1 VTIPGGVPPR
11 LLSDWKS
18 AEERLYPVV
27 MVRPDL
33 YERAVT
39 MVRVVADELAGCL
52 DLAALVGAWGE
63 AAEIVHRGAG
73 EAGLDLDGLDAGLIA
88 GAGFSMR
95 YRELAGAAA
104 RNERLGRIQAAADA
118 GEGWVRVEEIGSRE
132 TAGMVPWSW
141 IEMHV
146 RSGAGLR
153 QTLEADQ
160 TTGAARYSLEVVA
173 LDPAT
178 GDRLPTPEDVV
189 GVEES
194 FHDPTEWMAAVEAK
208 RAQIEGGGRGGRPG
222 T

>member
-1 VTIPGGVPPR
+1 VTIPGGVPPQV
-11 LLSDWKS
+11 LSDWKA

-33 YERAVT
+33 YERAVS

-52 DLAALVGAWGE
+52 DLAALVREWGGAAG
-63 AAEIVHRGAG
+63 IVHRAAG
-73 EAGLDLDGLDAGLIA
+73 EAGLDLEGLDAGLIA

-95 YRELAGAAA
+95 YRELAGAVA
-104 RNERLGRIQAAADA
+104 RNERLGRIRVAAEA
-118 GEGWVRVEEIGSRE
+118 GEAWVRVEEIGSRE

-146 RSGAGLR
+146 ETGAGLR

-160 TTGAARYSLEVVA
+160 TTGAPRYSLEVVP

-178 GDRLPTPEDVV
+178 GDRLPTPDDVV
-189 GVEES
+189 AVEES
-194 FHDPTEWMAAVEAK
+194 YDDPTEWMAAVEAT
-208 RAQIEGGGRGGRPG
+208 RTRIEGSGGGGSW

>member
-1 VTIPGGVPPR
+1 VPPQ
-11 LLSDWKS
+11 LLSDWKA

-33 YERAVT
+33 YERAVR

-52 DLAALVGAWGE
+52 DLPGLVAAWGG

-88 GAGFSMR
+88 GAGFSIR

-104 RNERLGRIQAAADA
+104 RAERLGRIRAAAEA
-118 GEGWVRVEEIGSRE
+118 GEAWVRVEEIGSRE

-146 RSGAGLR
+146 PSGAGLR
-153 QTLEADQ
+153 QTLEADP
-160 TTGAARYSLEVVA
+160 TTGAPRYSLEVVP

-178 GDRLPTPEDVV
+178 GDRLPTPDDVV
-189 GVEES
+189 VVEES
-194 FHDPTEWMAAVEAK
+194 FNDPTEWMTAVEAK
-208 RAQIEGGGRGGRPG
+208 RAQIDGK
-222 T
+222 

>member
-1 VTIPGGVPPR
+1 VTIPGGVPPQV
-11 LLSDWKS
+11 LSDWKA

-33 YERAVT
+33 YERAVS

-52 DLAALVGAWGE
+52 DLAALVREWGGAAG
-63 AAEIVHRGAG
+63 IVHRAAG
-73 EAGLDLDGLDAGLIA
+73 EAGLDLEGLDAGLIA

-104 RNERLGRIQAAADA
+104 RNERLGRIRVAAEA
-118 GEGWVRVEEIGSRE
+118 GEAWVRVEEIGSRE

-146 RSGAGLR
+146 ETGAGLR

-160 TTGAARYSLEVVA
+160 TTGAPRYSLEVVP

-178 GDRLPTPEDVV
+178 GDRLPTPDDVV
-189 GVEES
+189 AVEES
-194 FHDPTEWMAAVEAK
+194 YDDPTEWMAAVEAT
-208 RAQIEGGGRGGRPG
+208 RTRIEGSGGGGSW

>member
-1 VTIPGGVPPR
+1 MTIPGGVPPQ
-11 LLSDWKS
+11 LLSDWKA

-33 YERAVT
+33 YERAVR

-52 DLAALVGAWGE
+52 DLPALVNAWAG
-63 AAEIVHRGAG
+63 AAEIVHRAATDAG
-73 EAGLDLDGLDAGLIA
+73 HDLEGLDAGLIA

-95 YRELAGAAA
+95 YRELASAVA
-104 RNERLGRIQAAADA
+104 RNERLGRIQAAAES
-118 GEGWVRVEEIGSRE
+118 GEAWVRVEEIGSRE

-146 RSGAGLR
+146 PSGAGLR
-153 QTLEADQ
+153 QTLEADPM
-160 TTGAARYSLEVVA
+160 TGAPKYSLELVP

-178 GDRLPTPEDVV
+178 GDRLPTPPDVAS
-189 GVEES
+189 VEES
-194 FHDPTEWMAAVEAK
+194 FDNPADWMAAVEAK
-208 RAQIEGGGRGGRPG
+208 RARIEG

>member
-1 VTIPGGVPPR
+1 MTIPGGVPPQV
-11 LLSDWKS
+11 LSDWKA

-33 YERAVT
+33 YERAVS

-52 DLAALVGAWGE
+52 DLAALVRAWGG
-63 AAEIVHRGAG
+63 AAGIVHRAAG
-73 EAGLDLDGLDAGLIA
+73 EAGLDLEGLDAGLIA

-104 RNERLGRIQAAADA
+104 RNERLGRIRVAAEA
-118 GEGWVRVEEIGSRE
+118 GEAWVRVEEIGSRE

-141 IEMHV
+141 TEMHV
-146 RSGAGLR
+146 ETGAGLR

-160 TTGAARYSLEVVA
+160 TTGAPRYSLEVVP

-178 GDRLPTPEDVV
+178 GDRLPTPDDVV
-189 GVEES
+189 AVEES
-194 FHDPTEWMAAVEAK
+194 YDDPTEWMAAVEAT
-208 RAQIEGGGRGGRPG
+208 RTRIEGSGGGGSW